1 MNKMNV
7 LQFTDMTDEELGKL
21 STRHLVAIVKFT
33 RGPYYTCGCCYHCG
47 DEWLPPDEREAN
59 EKVYALRDQLKG
71 ILATHPHL
79 LSSHEARHRHVR
91 KVPEK
96 KAMRY

>member
-7 LQFTDMTDEELGKL
+7 LQYIDTTDEELRKL
-21 STRHLVAIVKFT
+21 GTRHLVAIVKFT
-33 RGPYYTCGCCYHCG
+33 RGPYFTCGCYSHCG
-47 DEWLPPDEREAN
+47 DEYLPQDERETN
-59 EKVYALRDQLKG
+59 EKVYALRGQVKD
-71 ILATHPHL
+71 ILATRPHL

-91 KVPEK
+91 KGPEK